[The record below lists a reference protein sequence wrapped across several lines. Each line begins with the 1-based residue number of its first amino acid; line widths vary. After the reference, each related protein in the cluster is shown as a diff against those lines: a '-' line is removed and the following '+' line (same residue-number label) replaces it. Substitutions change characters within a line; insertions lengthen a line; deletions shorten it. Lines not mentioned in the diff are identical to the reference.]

1 MNRFIVAPLLL
12 VGSILL
18 AVSFG
23 LTQAPVPDGTD
34 LYNDVRGMA
43 YMANNFAY
51 SWAYLKQIAK
61 EAHESGKGM
70 EGFEMDNDGTI
81 VQSARSL
88 GDIIKVYE
96 DNKELIENS
105 KTFGEKLTSNNFNEF
120 VEDMK
125 DIDIEGDSL
134 VLQRYDDM
142 NQDEELVYSISTDE
156 INNRIIVTFR
166 GTENS
171 MAFGSNWGA
180 NIDILKVTEDVPA
193 LLKGEFKS
201 DTVSIHKGFHTYMH
215 KESLQSGKS
224 FYDEI
229 TRQVKNLLQNS
240 YTKYTSVY
248 VTGHSLGA
256 ALSTLYS
263 YYIASD
269 PDIPGPVKCINF
281 ASPRVGDRNFLQAVQ
296 HLEKTQRLQMIRV
309 VNDNDVVPTVP
320 TIGFS
325 HVGFQIKLYSNLKA
339 NKEKDPDMFYPSKDH
354 GIMKWMK
361 QSLSNRV
368 PVLYAPAVGRE
379 HAGTEYT
386 RRLESSMTWFKSFKL
401 DKLYIELM

>member
-1 MNRFIVAPLLL
+1 
-12 VGSILL
+12 
-18 AVSFG
+18 
-23 LTQAPVPDGTD
+23 
-34 LYNDVRGMA
+34 
-43 YMANNFAY
+43 MANNFAY
-51 SWAYLKQIAK
+51 SWAYLKQIAR
-61 EAHESGKGM
+61 EAHESGKGV
-70 EGFEMDNDGTI
+70 EGFEMDDDGTI

-88 GDIIKVYE
+88 GDIIKIYE
-96 DNKELIENS
+96 DNKELIQNS
-105 KTFGEKLTSNNFNEF
+105 KTFGESIEGYNFNEL

-125 DIDIEGDSL
+125 AIDMEGESL

-142 NQDEELVYSISTDE
+142 NQDDELVYSISTDE
-156 INNRIIVTFR
+156 INHRIIVTFR
-166 GTENS
+166 GTDNA
-171 MAFGSNWGA
+171 MAFSSNWGA
-180 NIDILKVTEDVPA
+180 NIDILKVKEDVPA

-201 DTVSIHKGFHTYMH
+201 DKVSIHKGFHTYMH
-215 KESLQSGKS
+215 KESLQSGIT

-256 ALSTLYS
+256 ALSILYS
-263 YYIASD
+263 YYIAAD
-269 PDIPGPVKCINF
+269 LDIPKPVKCINF

-296 HLEKTQRLQMIRV
+296 HLEKTQRLQVIRV
-309 VNDNDVVPTVP
+309 VNDNDVIPTIPTV
-320 TIGFS
+320 GFA

-339 NKEKDPDMFYPSKDH
+339 KKEKKDPDMFHSSNDH

-386 RRLESSMTWFKSFKL
+386 RRLESAMPWFKPKKL
-401 DKLYIELM
+401 DELYMALM